1 MTGAY
6 AKGRGLRKGRIQSRG
21 SGPGGEGRGRN
32 WVGRA
37 GSEGDRERK
46 EGAGLGGVGA
56 DPEGRETCPNPV
68 FPISLPSRWR
78 HRWQNIN
85 YYFLG
90 KRKRHLVPLL
100 P

>member
-1 MTGAY
+1 M
-6 AKGRGLRKGRIQSRG
+6 
-21 SGPGGEGRGRN
+21 
-32 WVGRA
+32 GRA
-37 GSEGDRERK
+37 GPEGYRERK

-56 DPEGRETCPNPV
+56 DPEGGEPFPHPV
-68 FPISLPSRWR
+68 FPISPPSRWK

-90 KRKRHLVPLL
+90 KRKRHLVPLH